1 MGEITRPT
9 NANNHAANDNMKV
22 QTCDTSQESMLATS
36 PHPFFSYHWDTES
49 SCALAHRS
57 LSGEMGMD
65 LRITQELVDLESEGS
80 SDLLLQDVAQAEA
93 GYQKAARYAE
103 FPSQGSARW

>member
-1 MGEITRPT
+1 MGI
-9 NANNHAANDNMKV
+9 
-22 QTCDTSQESMLATS
+22 
-36 PHPFFSYHWDTES
+36 
-49 SCALAHRS
+49 
-57 LSGEMGMD
+57 D

-103 FPSQGSARW
+103 FPSQDNAMW